1 MESEEQRATES
12 SRASSRRPGRWR
24 RWLVRPAAW
33 TLTVLLAL
41 LAAVPLLV
49 RTERVR
55 EAIRS
60 RLELEASAVL
70 DRPVTIQAV
79 RVRLLP
85 LSLEAAG
92 VVVAGPPGA
101 EPTLAL
107 RGAEVE
113 LDALALLGRELRIE
127 RVALFAPRVVMQF
140 DEGSDSLPRP
150 RSAASEG
157 EPWRVVLDLVE
168 IHDGVVLLEESTLP
182 LDLAARAVALRG
194 VGTGGLGLR
203 GRVDVGEIDVAF
215 AGLRPIVVTVGSDFE
230 LTPEALRLD
239 ETTLRGPGLEA
250 AVTGIVEIAEASGVG
265 LEVDARAD
273 ASLLGALADVDD
285 VLEGSARVRG
295 TFEWGGVSWGA
306 RATVE
311 ADRLVVAGIVVDS
324 LSARLAADRGRVVLD
339 IDQAEAWDGALSGR
353 VAYDPVAGTGGQGNV
368 VVDAD
373 LVRVSLAALLQT
385 VGVPLNELD
394 GRASGPVELAFDVAS
409 WEEMV
414 GRVRLSTAASEP
426 RLGVLAGRIDALA
439 SNRGLDL
446 AWTLESPRHRIVGGG
461 RIELPDLHG
470 AIGLEVNT
478 AELGALLAALPWR
491 VDADWWPTGGR
502 GGLEAR
508 VELAPATAVRLDFD
522 LLDARAEGW
531 QADHLAGLVELSATA
546 AERLRI
552 EAQLGDG
559 AVLITGTAPFDQR
572 PLELRFEA
580 ARWPAI
586 ELQPWLPGRPPVG
599 GAVTGSF
606 DLRGNGEDL
615 DGAFDVLLADAS
627 WAAWSAGGSLALRG
641 GFSGGGVHIDHAE
654 LDVPA
659 GCLQASGSLDP
670 SEVLDIVIE
679 ATNLDLTKA
688 PAVSWLG
695 RELPLKGTAL
705 ARVSGTLS
713 DPAIELNINAESPY
727 GPGLADLSWAA
738 GRVGVEAV
746 LPGDVRLA
754 GGGALSATTTNLRF
768 GLEARHLRPI
778 AEILELPTFDGNA
791 RGTLEVSVDPAGA
804 LSAHVELQRLGLVAG
819 SLTLQALEPV
829 RAALRDGVLEIE
841 SLYLGT
847 ADAGSEAF
855 VAGRVGIEDGELDLV
870 AQGSAGLQDLERLF
884 GTSYDAVGRAELLT
898 TIRGT
903 LDAPRWRGQS
913 AVRAERLAVPG
924 LASPAEAV
932 EAQILLDPGA
942 IVLDQAVGRVATG
955 SVRLQGRVDLVGLEP
970 STFRAQARAEGLTL
984 RLQPGLTVAGDAE
997 LVWSGSSEQS
1007 AITGHVDLE
1016 RASYVAVIETD
1027 PLRLLRSAL
1036 QHQRLQVASADQALS
1051 TVQLSV
1057 GIGAPGTIRVRN
1069 NLARFDASADLV
1081 VRGTLARPAVF
1092 GRAQSLAGGTFEY
1105 SGNTYDIERGIVSFV
1120 DPLEIDPSLD
1130 LVASTRVGAYA
1141 VSLSVGGTLENLEV
1155 TFASDPPLPDLEV
1168 LALVAGGEG
1177 AAERLASGGDTGI
1190 QTGLRTQAESLLLGQ
1205 AAALLERRVGTLF
1218 GLDSIQ
1224 IEPLTTGGETLSSAR
1239 VTVGR
1244 QINSRLRAT
1253 YSWDPSSTEQQRL
1266 RVEWIAGEG
1275 WTLVLTQN
1283 GDGTYSV
1290 DSRWEQRF

>member
-1 MESEEQRATES
+1 
-12 SRASSRRPGRWR
+12 
-24 RWLVRPAAW
+24 V
-33 TLTVLLAL
+33 
-41 LAAVPLLV
+41 
-49 RTERVR
+49 
-55 EAIRS
+55 
-60 RLELEASAVL
+60 
-70 DRPVTIQAV
+70 
-79 RVRLLP
+79 
-85 LSLEAAG
+85 
-92 VVVAGPPGA
+92 
-101 EPTLAL
+101 
-107 RGAEVE
+107 
-113 LDALALLGRELRIE
+113 
-127 RVALFAPRVVMQF
+127 
-140 DEGSDSLPRP
+140 
-150 RSAASEG
+150 
-157 EPWRVVLDLVE
+157 
-168 IHDGVVLLEESTLP
+168 
-182 LDLAARAVALRG
+182 
-194 VGTGGLGLR
+194 
-203 GRVDVGEIDVAF
+203 
-215 AGLRPIVVTVGSDFE
+215 
-230 LTPEALRLD
+230 
-239 ETTLRGPGLEA
+239 
-250 AVTGIVEIAEASGVG
+250 VEIAGDSGVG
-265 LEVDARAD
+265 LEVDASVD
-273 ASLLGALADVDD
+273 AALLRALADVGE

-295 TFEWGGVSWGA
+295 TFEWSGVSWGA

-311 ADRLVVAGIVVDS
+311 ADRLVAAGIVVDE
-324 LSARLAADRGRVVLD
+324 LSGRLAADRGRVVLD
-339 IDQAEAWDGALSGR
+339 IDRAQLWDGGLSGR
-353 VAYDPVAGTGGQGNV
+353 IAYDPSAGANRHGNV
-368 VVDAD
+368 VVEAD
-373 LVRVSLAALLQT
+373 LAQVSLAALLRV
-385 VGVPLNELD
+385 VGVPLRQLD

-409 WEEMV
+409 WEAMV
-414 GRVRLSTAASEP
+414 GRVRLTTAASEP
-426 RLGVLAGRIDALA
+426 RLGVLAGRIDAMA
-439 SNRGLDL
+439 ARGAVDL
-446 AWTLESPRHRIVGGG
+446 AWTLESPRHRVVGGG
-461 RIELPDLHG
+461 QIELPSLHG
-470 AIGLEVNT
+470 AIELDVNT
-478 AELGALLAALPWR
+478 AELGALLAALPWQ

-502 GGLEAR
+502 GSLEAAI
-508 VELAPATAVRLDFD
+508 ELASATTVRLDFD
-522 LLDARAEGW
+522 LVEALAEGW
-531 QADHLAGLVELSATA
+531 RADHLAGVVELSSTA

-552 EAQLGDG
+552 EAQLGEG

-580 ARWPAI
+580 ARWPAS

-599 GAVTGSF
+599 GVVTGSF
-606 DLRGNGEDL
+606 DLRGTGEDWE
-615 DGAFDVLLADAS
+615 GGFDVQLANAS
-627 WAAWSAGGSLALRG
+627 WASWTAGGSLVVRG
-641 GFSGGGVHIDHAE
+641 GFADGGVHIEHAE
-654 LDVPA
+654 LDLPA
-659 GCLQASGSLDP
+659 GCVQASGSLDP
-670 SEVLDIVIE
+670 SEELDFVLE

-688 PAVSWLG
+688 PATSWLG

-705 ARVSGTLS
+705 ARVSGTLG
-713 DPAIELNINAESPY
+713 DPAIELNINAESPH
-727 GPGLADLSWAA
+727 GSGLVDLSWAS
-738 GRVGVEAV
+738 GRVGIEAV
-746 LPGDVRLA
+746 LPGDVRLT
-754 GGGALSATTTNLRF
+754 GGGGLAAARTDLRF
-768 GLEARHLRPI
+768 ELDAPQLQPI
-778 AEILELPTFDGNA
+778 AEMLELPAFDGFA
-791 RGTLEVSVDPAGA
+791 RGTLAVAVDAAGTVSADA
-804 LSAHVELQRLGLVAG
+804 ELQQFGLEVG
-819 SLTLQALEPV
+819 GLSLHALESV
-829 RAALRDGVLEIE
+829 RAELRGGELAIE

-847 ADAGSEAF
+847 ADAGSEVF
-855 VAGRVGIEDGELDLV
+855 LAGSVGIDDGELDLV
-870 AQGSAGLQDLERLF
+870 AQGSAGLEDLERLF
-884 GTSYDAVGRAELLT
+884 GTSYAAVGRAELLT
-898 TIRGT
+898 TVRGT

-1007 AITGHVDLE
+1007 AITGHVGLE

-1155 TFASDPPLPDLEV
+1155 SFASDPPLPDLEV

-1177 AAERLASGGDTGI
+1177 AAERLASAGDGGI

-1244 QINSRLRAT
+1244 QINPRLRAT